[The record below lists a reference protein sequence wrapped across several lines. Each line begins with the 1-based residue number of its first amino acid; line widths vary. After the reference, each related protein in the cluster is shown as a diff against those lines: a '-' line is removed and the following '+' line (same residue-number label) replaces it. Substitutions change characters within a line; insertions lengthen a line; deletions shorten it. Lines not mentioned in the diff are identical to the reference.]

1 MDLDLSSDQ
10 ELVRETTA
18 RFIESACPLETVR
31 ALADERADAGADYRR
46 QAAELGWFAMLVPE
60 ELGGGNVS
68 GNGVADAAIIA
79 EERGKVLQP
88 GPFVPGNVVAYAL
101 SADGNDEQR
110 EKVLPQIL
118 AGEAVATWAV
128 ASAVGDWSPG
138 SGVRADTGGGGF
150 VLSGAAGFVQDADHA
165 DWILVTAA
173 SDAGLSQF
181 LVPAG
186 SPGVTVT
193 RLDGLDITRRFCAVD
208 FEDAEVPASALVGID
223 GSAAATFDRQ
233 LDVALALTVAEMVGA
248 MDRDF
253 ETALDYAKART
264 AFGRPIGSF
273 QAVKHLL
280 ADTSLAL
287 EMSKAMAV
295 AAAKAVGGD
304 TDDATEI
311 ASMAKAFVSDSA
323 VDVAQNCFQVF
334 GGIGYT
340 WEHDQH
346 LYLRRLTMD
355 AALYGTRRGT
365 ASASARTSIC
375 RFRP

>member
-31 ALADERADAGADYRR
+31 ALADDHADAGPEYRR

-60 ELGGGNVS
+60 DLGGGNVS

-88 GPFVPGNVVAYAL
+88 GPFVPTNVVAGAL
-101 SADGNDEQR
+101 AVDGDDEQR
-110 EKVLPQIL
+110 EKALAQIL

-128 ASAVGDWSPG
+128 ASAAGDWSPG
-138 SGVRADTGGGGF
+138 RGVRAGPRGGGF
-150 VLSGAAGFVQDADHA
+150 ALSGATGFVQDADQA
-165 DWILVTAA
+165 DWILVTAS

-181 LVPAG
+181 LVPAN
-186 SPGVTVT
+186 SPGVTVA

-208 FEDAEVPASALVGID
+208 FDDVEVPASALVGVE
-223 GSAAATFDRQ
+223 GGAAAAVERQ

-295 AAAKAVGGD
+295 AAAKAVGRD

-311 ASMAKAFVSDSA
+311 ASMAKAFVSDRA
-323 VDVAQNCFQVF
+323 VDLAHNCFQVF

-346 LYLRRLTMD
+346 LYLRRLTTD
-355 AALYGTRRGT
+355 AALYGD
-365 ASASARTSIC
+365 ASWHRERIC
-375 RFRP
+375 TYFDL